1 MFVRHVIGG
10 GHVQKWALKRAHQ
23 RTLGFKPTL
32 WSNTIWNDIRYP
44 KIRVYINSTGFIGDL
59 RMLEVLEILIT
70 FAMAV
75 CI

>member
-1 MFVRHVIGG
+1 MCKSG
-10 GHVQKWALKRAHQ
+10 LKRAHQ

-44 KIRVYINSTGFIGDL
+44 KIRVYIYSTGDDL

-70 FAMAV
+70 FASENNGCV
-75 CI
+75 YLITLYQ